1 MNEIFLNLNPQILL
15 PGILLMFSGAIIAL
29 ARNIPLR
36 AWTFL
41 KSKLVL
47 SVTINDDDPMFK
59 ALTDWIEK
67 SGHGNKSRTLVA
79 KIINEYGDKRVQV
92 SPYKSSFFVKFNG
105 RHYQFTRFSK
115 ELKAGKE
122 MNVIETEGYR
132 ISAIGFNREHI
143 KEMLNFIYQEYS
155 RSCSGVMVYNSFHGS
170 WSSCRKINKRQISTV
185 SLPGTTINDVL
196 QDIKK
201 FLKSEDEYNKKGI
214 GWHRGY
220 LFHGI
225 PGSGKTSLAI
235 AIASELRLPIFNLW
249 LSSCHGD
256 NYLMDLFS
264 KVPPRSIIL
273 MEDIDCV
280 MPKRGDAINRNVSLT
295 AVLNVLDG
303 ICSSHG
309 CVVIMTTNHKENLD
323 PAVLRNGRVDV
334 DIEFLPSTEEQ
345 ILDYARNGNIKI
357 DMDTIKS
364 LSGLPMA
371 SVQEALLNNMV

>member
-1 MNEIFLNLNPQILL
+1 
-15 PGILLMFSGAIIAL
+15 
-29 ARNIPLR
+29 
-36 AWTFL
+36 
-41 KSKLVL
+41 
-47 SVTINDDDPMFK
+47 
-59 ALTDWIEK
+59 
-67 SGHGNKSRTLVA
+67 
-79 KIINEYGDKRVQV
+79 
-92 SPYKSSFFVKFNG
+92 
-105 RHYQFTRFSK
+105 
-115 ELKAGKE
+115 
-122 MNVIETEGYR
+122 
-132 ISAIGFNREHI
+132 
-143 KEMLNFIYQEYS
+143 
-155 RSCSGVMVYNSFHGS
+155 
-170 WSSCRKINKRQISTV
+170 
-185 SLPGTTINDVL
+185 
-196 QDIKK
+196 
-201 FLKSEDEYNKKGI
+201 
-214 GWHRGY
+214 
-220 LFHGI
+220 
-225 PGSGKTSLAI
+225 
-235 AIASELRLPIFNLW
+235 
-249 LSSCHGD
+249 
-256 NYLMDLFS
+256 MDLFS